1 MIISASTVFKTIHIF
16 CSNDYIPEIWWM
28 FVFKKMLRKS
38 RGWTSRERR
47 CGRTGAERPQ
57 GKKRPN
63 NPLTGGCRY
72 YHSITC
78 HCLFLWGPIRHGIMP
93 VRLSSFFKFY
103 PRKTRVSRHFWREL
117 RMFYSNC
124 QFLCNYLL
132 QYKVSPVILWKLNL
146 VNFTELVI
154 FRGCS
159 WQFYQSPK
167 HFTQAPL
174 VTNSMSVPNIQQP
187 FDHQWK
193 LTFSCRPRP
202 ELSNPPLDLTNAL
215 QW

>member
-1 MIISASTVFKTIHIF
+1 
-16 CSNDYIPEIWWM
+16 M

-63 NPLTGGCRY
+63 NPLTGGCWY

-78 HCLFLWGPIRHGIMP
+78 LCLFLWGPIRHGIML
-93 VRLSSFFKFY
+93 VRLSSFLSF
-103 PRKTRVSRHFWREL
+103 TREKRVCRDIFGKHWEL

-124 QFLCNYLL
+124 QFLWNYLL

-154 FRGCS
+154 FRGIDNFTRA
-159 WQFYQSPK
+159 QK
-167 HFTQAPL
+167 HFTQAPF
-174 VTNSMSVPNIQQP
+174 VTNSMSGPIIHIEPPMKIDIV
-187 FDHQWK
+187 
-193 LTFSCRPRP
+193 
-202 ELSNPPLDLTNAL
+202 LSPKTRIK
-215 QW
+215 